1 MALEQESNEDKPIE
15 LDPDT
20 LQEVARMMRETIEGE
35 IPVGP
40 AQTGAFNVT
49 LSWAAWMDQQAA
61 QIRAAL

>member
-1 MALEQESNEDKPIE
+1 MALEQSDDQPIE
-15 LDPDT
+15 LDADT
-20 LQEVARMMRETIEGE
+20 LQEIARMMRETIAGE

-49 LSWAAWMDQQAA
+49 VSWAAWMDQQAA